1 LFEIIFQLLLPGI
14 THFLAL
20 TKKSLPYIEQFLLVL
35 MRLRLNLGLQ
45 DLAYRFRVTMATVS
59 NYISKWIDIMYFRL
73 ARNFMVWPDNVANE
87 LSMPNYFR
95 RRFPK
100 CKVIIDCF
108 EVPIERYKNLLARSS
123 TYSYYKGKNTIK
135 YMIGI
140 SPSGAITYISQGYG
154 GRSTDVKITLDKK
167 HLSIVNDESFINLL
181 KEGDEVLADRG
192 FLVKQSIE
200 ERGAKLTTPAFLG
213 KRDRLTRRE
222 TSFSRKVSNVRIHV
236 ERVIGRL
243 RETYTILKH
252 EVPIQLLRK
261 GDTKL
266 SFFDKIIFVC
276 SCFIRIVIILLVSRD
291 N

>member
-1 LFEIIFQLLLPGI
+1 MPSYNDLQNEMEKIKQTIEEITSKLADSLKDEEMLRDKVSCLEKKLETDSLIHRIRNNDKMTQYFTGLKSWELFEIIFQLLLPGI
-14 THFLAL
+14 TYFSAL

-140 SPSGAITYISQGYG
+140 SRES
-154 GRSTDVKITLDKK
+154 DVQASD
-167 HLSIVNDESFINLL
+167 V
-181 KEGDEVLADRG
+181 
-192 FLVKQSIE
+192 Q
-200 ERGAKLTTPAFLG
+200 
-213 KRDRLTRRE
+213 
-222 TSFSRKVSNVRIHV
+222 TSDV
-236 ERVIGRL
+236 
-243 RETYTILKH
+243 
-252 EVPIQLLRK
+252 QA
-261 GDTKL
+261 
-266 SFFDKIIFVC
+266 SFF
-276 SCFIRIVIILLVSRD
+276 
-291 N
+291 

>member
-1 LFEIIFQLLLPGI
+1 VLLG
-14 THFLAL
+14 
-20 TKKSLPYIEQFLLVL
+20 
-35 MRLRLNLGLQ
+35 
-45 DLAYRFRVTMATVS
+45 
-59 NYISKWIDIMYFRL
+59 
-73 ARNFMVWPDNVANE
+73 
-87 LSMPNYFR
+87 
-95 RRFPK
+95 
-100 CKVIIDCF
+100 KVIIDCF

-140 SPSGAITYISQGYG
+140 SPSGAITNNSQGYG
-154 GRSTDVKITLDKK
+154 RRSTDVKITLDKK